1 MGHTSACPGRF
12 FKVEQLR
19 LPGECKRWVALT
31 MNMVF
36 RTLVHKYIL
45 DLGGTPGDQGLVG
58 EAEWYQQATV
68 KQAELLAC
76 MSCQVL

>member
-1 MGHTSACPGRF
+1 MQALGSADDEHGPS
-12 FKVEQLR
+12 
-19 LPGECKRWVALT
+19 
-31 MNMVF
+31 
-36 RTLVHKYIL
+36 HKYIL